1 MRTFHYVNIPQRC
14 SLNVWVQYICAGRRS
29 RVSKFC
35 CKYFFQQNLTNQGNI
50 SHRVAFTFCLILK
63 WQWIL
68 IYVVPIAKLETL
80 LRSREVEGEKW
91 WYPFRRR
98 KSGNKQHHFAALEL
112 TFLKLLGRR
121 KEKKK
126 KKRPTISCYGT
137 LGNRSHSG
145 RN

>member
-14 SLNVWVQYICAGRRS
+14 SLNVWVQYICGGRRS

-80 LRSREVEGEKW
+80 RSREVEGEKW

-126 KKRPTISCYGT
+126 KRPTISCYGT